1 VNIFSW
7 VPVRPSRRF
16 ASPCFTEL
24 TPARQMAAGTSTGE
38 APLVAAAAPF
48 DTAVLSWNGV
58 GRWRLEMRLQLD
70 SSSNGGGSSTGDLTP
85 YFVMGVLEG
94 TRQRS
99 AVEAERPFLLDTP
112 LTASTPSTPVRLEVD
127 TLALSNGATATG
139 FQVRAA
145 GEGDLRTLAV
155 AHYRRDGR
163 QSRYT
168 HRPAIGGAWGTILP
182 VPERAQRDVE
192 EERARLGGQ
201 VCSPTC
207 LAMVLAYHGSVYR
220 TIEVARAAFDAGAQ
234 LYGNWPCNTGAAARL
249 LNGGRGGW
257 SAVVKMDGFDP
268 VEREIA
274 AGRPVILSHRWEPG
288 DLENAPVSRSNG
300 HLIVV
305 VGFTKDGDVVVNDP
319 AAKVAGAVRRVY
331 KRRELFRTWQI
342 RGEGIAYLV
351 HPR

>member
-70 SSSNGGGSSTGDLTP
+70 SSSKRWRQQHWRPDALFRYGRIGGHAAT
-85 YFVMGVLEG
+85 
-94 TRQRS
+94 QRG
-99 AVEAERPFLLDTP
+99 RGRTTILLDTP

-274 AGRPVILSHRWEPG
+274 AGRR
-288 DLENAPVSRSNG
+288 
-300 HLIVV
+300 
-305 VGFTKDGDVVVNDP
+305 
-319 AAKVAGAVRRVY
+319 
-331 KRRELFRTWQI
+331 
-342 RGEGIAYLV
+342 
-351 HPR
+351 

>member
-1 VNIFSW
+1 
-7 VPVRPSRRF
+7 
-16 ASPCFTEL
+16 
-24 TPARQMAAGTSTGE
+24 MAVGGDGSSMGE
-38 APLVAAAAPF
+38 SLLVAAAPF
-48 DTAVLSWNGV
+48 DRAVLSWNGV
-58 GRWRLEMRLQLD
+58 GRWRLEMRLQVGG
-70 SSSNGGGSSTGDLTP
+70 NGSGGGDLTP
-85 YFVMGVLEG
+85 YYLMGVLDG
-94 TRQRS
+94 AQQRS
-99 AVEAERPFLLDTP
+99 ALKTEISMLPMAPFTSP
-112 LTASTPSTPVRLEVD
+112 TSPSTPSTPVRLEVD

-139 FQVRAA
+139 FQVRAT

-182 VPERAQRDVE
+182 VPERVQREVE
-192 EERARLGGQ
+192 EDSARLGGL

-207 LAMVLAYHGSVYR
+207 VAMVLAYHGSVYR
-220 TIEVARAAFDAGAQ
+220 TIDVARAAFDAGAQ
-234 LYGNWPCNTGAAARL
+234 LYGNWPCNTSAAARL
-249 LNGGRGGW
+249 LNGGRTGW